1 MPDPTDETETWLPAA
16 SRAEAEAWSLVLSA
30 EGILHRVGA
39 TEGRWFVGVESDAV
53 ARARAHIATWASENA
68 QPATPP
74 AAPDP
79 DLPTNAGVWIA
90 LGLAAFFLVTGPWNP
105 ESAYFRRG
113 AADAHRILHGEVW
126 RAVTALTLHSDPA
139 HVLGNAFSCAVFGTL
154 LLRRYGVGLGAWL
167 LLGSGALG
175 NVLSAI
181 WEGSMYRS
189 VGASTALFG
198 AIGALAA
205 TELVRRRR
213 LALGWGQAWLP
224 IAGGIALLAML
235 GTGHGSDL
243 TAHVMGLASGG
254 VLGFVAARAIATPP
268 PPGTQGALAVL
279 AVGAVALAWA
289 AALG

>member
-1 MPDPTDETETWLPAA
+1 MSDPPSVVETWLPAA

-39 TEGRWFVGVESDAV
+39 TDGRWFVGVESDSV
-53 ARARAHIATWASENA
+53 ERARAHIATWASENA
-68 QPATPP
+68 PPPAPP

-79 DLPTNAGVWIA
+79 DLPTNAGFFIA
-90 LGLAAFFLVTGPWNP
+90 GALIAFFFVTGDWDPQS
-105 ESAYFRRG
+105 EYFRRG
-113 AADAHRILHGEVW
+113 ATDARRVLGGEVW
-126 RAVTALTLHSDPA
+126 RVVTALTLHSDPA

-167 LLGSGALG
+167 LLASGALG
-175 NVLSAI
+175 NGLSAV

-198 AIGALAA
+198 AIGALAS

-213 LALGWGQAWLP
+213 LALGWSQAWLP

-235 GTGHGSDL
+235 GTGRGSDL
-243 TAHVMGLASGG
+243 TAHVMGLAIGAA
-254 VLGFVAARAIATPP
+254 LGFVAAREIKTPP
-268 PPGTQGALAVL
+268 LPGMQRALAAL
-279 AVGAVALAWA
+279 ALGAVALAWA
-289 AALG
+289 TALA

>member
-1 MPDPTDETETWLPAA
+1 MPDPTDEPETWLPAS

-39 TEGRWFVGVESDAV
+39 SEGRWFVGVESGSL
-53 ARARAHIATWASENA
+53 ARAQAQIASWASENA
-68 QPATPP
+68 PQPAPP
-74 AAPDP
+74 TRPDP
-79 DLPTNAGVWIA
+79 DVPTNAGFWIA
-90 LGLAAFFLVTGPWNP
+90 VALVAFFLVTGPWDP

-113 AADAHRILHGEVW
+113 AADARRILSGELW
-126 RAVTALTLHSDPA
+126 RIVTALSLHSDPA
-139 HVLGNAFSCAVFGTL
+139 HVMGNAFSCAVFGTL

-175 NVLSAI
+175 NLLSAA

-198 AIGALAA
+198 AIGALAS

-213 LALGWGQAWLP
+213 LALGWSQAWLP
-224 IAGGIALLAML
+224 IAGGVALLAML
-235 GTGHGSDL
+235 GTGRGSDL
-243 TAHVMGLASGG
+243 TAHVMGLFCGAG
-254 VLGFVAARAIATPP
+254 LGFVASRATASAP
-268 PPGTQGALAVL
+268 PPGTQAALALL
-279 AVGAVALAWA
+279 ALGVVALAWL